1 MGRCEQNTFCITFRS
16 FLFNL
21 GVLSTSW
28 SVTPSLCHIPRP
40 RVPVMIDV
48 SLRPATPLLHV
59 HPPRYKQGAG
69 REQHGLSRFISDVQ
83 GFFSLLRNFT
93 FSIKL
98 GTSQLLFG
106 LTKFPVNS
114 CTLSHY

>member
-40 RVPVMIDV
+40 RAPVMIDV

-59 HPPRYKQGAG
+59 HPQDTNKAQ
-69 REQHGLSRFISDVQ
+69 EESSMVFQGLSVTYRDS
-83 GFFSLLRNFT
+83 
-93 FSIKL
+93 
-98 GTSQLLFG
+98 
-106 LTKFPVNS
+106 FP
-114 CTLSHY
+114 Y